1 MSETENGLTMW
12 NKVLSTTLKM
22 PYVAVDRTL
31 FLKKEL
37 APYVNQKQLEQIQNV
52 RPSDLVSDKILEKIA
67 KSCIN
72 STTFVASGTSFVAG
86 LPGGIAMAVS
96 IPADLAQ
103 YYYHTVVLAQK
114 ISYLYG
120 FPNLVDENGKITD
133 SVVDLLTVYLG
144 VTLGAGAASQ
154 GLEVAAKQLAKFAPS
169 KIASKA
175 LTKTSF
181 YPIVKNIAK
190 WFGVNMTK
198 QSFGKSVG
206 KIIPVLGG
214 IISGG
219 VTFASF
225 KIGGNRLLKEM
236 KMRKALFDEVKS
248 YKSEETIFEDAEVI
262 NSKEEN

>member
-133 SVVDLLTVYLG
+133 SAVDLLTVYLG

>member
-133 SVVDLLTVYLG
+133 SAVDLLTVYLG

-236 KMRKALFDEVKS
+236 KTRKALFDEVKS
-248 YKSEETIFEDAEVI
+248 PKSEETTFDDVEIVDSE
-262 NSKEEN
+262 EEN

>member
-31 FLKKEL
+31 FLKREL
-37 APYVNQKQLEQIQNV
+37 APYVNQKQLEQIQDV

-103 YYYHTVVLAQK
+103 HYYHIVVLAQK

-120 FPNLVDENGKITD
+120 FPNLVDENGVISD
-133 SVVDLLTVYLG
+133 SAVDLLTVYLG

-154 GLEVAAKQLAKFAPS
+154 GLEVVAKQLAKSAPS
-169 KIASKA
+169 KIASMA
-175 LTKTSF
+175 LTKTF
-181 YPIVKNIAK
+181 YYPIIKKIAP
-190 WFGVNMTK
+190 WFGAKMTK
-198 QSFGKSVG
+198 QVFGKGVG
-206 KIIPVLGG
+206 KIIPILGG
-214 IISGG
+214 VISGG
-219 VTFASF
+219 LTLASF

-236 KMRKALFDEVKS
+236 KTRKALFDEVKS
-248 YKSEETIFEDAEVI
+248 PKSEENTFDDAEVVDF
-262 NSKEEN
+262 EGEN